1 MKRRFLL
8 CVLLAGATLA
18 QAQML
23 LVEPGTDDPG
33 LLYFNPEFIAR
44 NGVRSVSGR
53 AWVKR
58 DGQPMRALDRHYL
71 YRFGDSGRLGYANNS
86 FGKPGSGIDTA
97 SVMYTYDEAG
107 RLLQELHNDIHGYFA
122 LRKEY
127 DEVGR
132 AAHVEHVRLENLSS
146 DRYRFVEGGTTIISD
161 ERYTYTMLND
171 SMWKRTALNDRGRPY
186 QEETFLE
193 NALGYLRSIEKRNLI
208 TQRRGR
214 ITFTYDEKGRLAERE
229 EAADLGMPDR
239 SKWTWT
245 YDNGTGNP
253 LSRDLY
259 RNGELVRHSEFLYTE
274 GTLFLKAIITR
285 NNETGMI
292 DIVRYETAR

>member
-8 CVLLAGATLA
+8 CVLLAGVTLA
-18 QAQML
+18 HAQML
-23 LVEPGTDDPG
+23 LVEPGTEDPG
-33 LLYFNPEFIAR
+33 ILHFNPEFIAR
-44 NGVRSVSGR
+44 NGVRSVSGQ

-71 YRFGDSGRLGYANNS
+71 YRFVDGGRLGYSNNS

-107 RLLQELHNDIHGYFA
+107 HLLQELHNDIHGYFA

-127 DEVGR
+127 DPEGR
-132 AAHVEHVRLENLSS
+132 ATHVEHVRLENLSS

-161 ERYTYTMLND
+161 ERYTYTTLND
-171 SMWKRTALNDRGRPY
+171 SMWRRTALNDRGRPY
-186 QEETFLE
+186 QEETFVE

-229 EAADLGMPDR
+229 EATDLGLPDR

-274 GTLFLKAIITR
+274 GTLFLKAIVTR
-285 NNETGMI
+285 NNETGVI